1 MKSIPPLKM
10 DKNLLIN
17 LPNNVKDLYDNK
29 KNDLKK
35 RNAILNPD
43 FKFIGINCRFIG
55 KTFIAYLGFSK

>member
-29 KNDLKK
+29 YLIKQAEKNKK
-35 RNAILNPD
+35 NLPS
-43 FKFIGINCRFIG
+43 KFFI
-55 KTFIAYLGFSK
+55 KI